1 MKIVFMGTPDFALE
15 ALKALISGGHEIA
28 AVVTGEDKPRGRGYE
43 VNFTPVKRE
52 ALKHQIPVL
61 QPENLKGDEIF
72 NELQALAAEVFV
84 VAAYG
89 KLLPKRILELPPFG
103 CINIHASLL
112 PAYRGA
118 APVQW
123 AIIDGLKKLEYRGYD
138 SAGLAIIKPN
148 KLQIAKA
155 KGRVADLETK
165 VLDKNITGDIGI
177 GHTRWATHGQPSE
190 TNSHPHTNQAKTIAV
205 VHNGIIEN
213 YQELKTQL
221 TKKGVKFRSQ
231 TDTEVV
237 AHLID
242 QYMTGDLLEAVGQ
255 AVRQLQGSFAL
266 GVVSSLA
273 PNCLIGVRKESP
285 LVVGVAGSQAMLASD
300 VAPILSLG
308 KQVYYLE
315 DGDIVKIDDTGV
327 AFFDF
332 DLKTIQRQST
342 TITWDADAVTK
353 GGFKHFTLKEIH
365 EQPEALKKTISP
377 RLDAKGQINLE
388 IFDKIDPKTIQR
400 IEIIGCGTAY
410 HAGLYGKKLLEN
422 LASLPV
428 EPLVASEYRY
438 QKNFTDQHT
447 LVIAVS
453 QSGETADTLGALKKA
468 KQAGAQ
474 TLAITNV
481 VGSSITR
488 LADAVL
494 YTWAGPEVGVCST
507 KAYTTQLAIFGLL
520 ALDLARR
527 RKQISADFYQSAIDN
542 LANIGTKLTKIL
554 KNQAIYQPIA
564 KAIKNQ
570 TSAFYIGRG
579 MDAYLAMEGALK
591 LKEISYI
598 HTEAFPAGELK
609 HGTIALITPK
619 TPVIVVATEPTLFD
633 KIKSNI
639 EELKARGAQ
648 IILISKSA
656 ELAKLADFVID
667 IPAVDLIESALVS
680 ALPMQLLAYYTADAL
695 GQDVDKPRNLAKS
708 VTVE

>member
-1 MKIVFMGTPDFALE
+1 MGETDA
-15 ALKALISGGHEIA
+15 
-28 AVVTGEDKPRGRGYE
+28 PR
-43 VNFTPVKRE
+43 
-52 ALKHQIPVL
+52 I
-61 QPENLKGDEIF
+61 
-72 NELQALAAEVFV
+72 
-84 VAAYG
+84 
-89 KLLPKRILELPPFG
+89 
-103 CINIHASLL
+103 
-112 PAYRGA
+112 
-118 APVQW
+118 
-123 AIIDGLKKLEYRGYD
+123 IIDGLKKLEYRGYD
-138 SAGLAIIKPN
+138 SAGLAVLNNN
-148 KLQIAKA
+148 KLQLAKA
-155 KGRVADLETK
+155 KGRVADLEAK
-165 VLDKNITGDIGI
+165 VLDKQLTGGLGI

-190 TNSHPHTNQAKTIAV
+190 ANSHPHTNQAQTIAV

-213 YQELKTQL
+213 YQELKTKLLKQ
-221 TKKGVKFRSQ
+221 GVKFRSQ

-242 QYMTGDLLEAVGQ
+242 QYMTGDLLEAVAQ

-266 GVVSSLA
+266 GVISSLA

-285 LVVGVAGSQAMLASD
+285 LVVGVTDSQTMLASD

-315 DGDIVKIDDTGV
+315 DGDIVKIDEVGV

-332 DLKTIQRQST
+332 NLKPLKRQLT

-365 EQPEALKKTISP
+365 EQPEAIKKTISP
-377 RLDAKGQINLE
+377 RLDASGQINLE
-388 IFDKIDPKTIQR
+388 IFDKIKPKAIKR

-422 LASLPV
+422 LANIPV
-428 EPLVASEYRY
+428 EAIVASEYRY
-438 QKNFTDQHT
+438 QKNFTDKHT

-488 LADAVL
+488 LADAVI
-494 YTWAGPEVGVCST
+494 YTWAGPEIGVCST
-507 KAYTTQLAIFGLL
+507 KAYTTQLAIFALL
-520 ALDLARR
+520 ALDLAERR
-527 RKQISADFYQSAIDN
+527 QQISADFYQLAIDN
-542 LANIGTKLTKIL
+542 LTNLPAKLTQIL
-554 KNQAIYQPIA
+554 ENQTIYSKIA
-564 KAIKNQ
+564 KAIAHQ

-609 HGTIALITPK
+609 HGTIALIAPK
-619 TPVIVVATEPTLFD
+619 TPVIVVATEPALFD

-656 ELAKLADFVID
+656 ELAKLADFTIVI
-667 IPAVDLIESALVS
+667 PTVDLVESALVA

>member
-1 MKIVFMGTPDFALE
+1 MCGIIGFV
-15 ALKALISGGHEIA
+15 
-28 AVVTGEDKPRGRGYE
+28 GETDAPR
-43 VNFTPVKRE
+43 
-52 ALKHQIPVL
+52 I
-61 QPENLKGDEIF
+61 
-72 NELQALAAEVFV
+72 
-84 VAAYG
+84 
-89 KLLPKRILELPPFG
+89 
-103 CINIHASLL
+103 
-112 PAYRGA
+112 
-118 APVQW
+118 
-123 AIIDGLKKLEYRGYD
+123 IIDGLKKLEYRGYD
-138 SAGLAIIKPN
+138 SAGLAVLN
-148 KLQIAKA
+148 NNQLQLAKA
-155 KGRVADLETK
+155 KGRVADLEAK
-165 VLDKNITGDIGI
+165 VLDKQLTGGLGI

-190 TNSHPHTNQAKTIAV
+190 ANSHPHTNQAQTIAV

-213 YQELKTQL
+213 YQELKTKL
-221 TKKGVKFRSQ
+221 LKKGVKFHSQ
-231 TDTEVV
+231 TDTEVI

-242 QYMTGDLLEAVGQ
+242 QYMTGDLLEAVAQ

-266 GVVSSLA
+266 GVISSLA

-285 LVVGVAGSQAMLASD
+285 LVVGATDSQTMLASD
-300 VAPILSLG
+300 VAPILSLS

-315 DGDIVKIDDTGV
+315 DGDIVKIDEVGV

-332 DLKTIQRQST
+332 NLKPLKRQLT

-365 EQPEALKKTISP
+365 EQPEAIKKTISP
-377 RLDAKGQINLE
+377 RLDASGQINLE
-388 IFDKIDPKTIQR
+388 IFDKIKPKAIKR

-410 HAGLYGKKLLEN
+410 HAGLYGKKLFEN
-422 LASLPV
+422 LANIPV
-428 EPLVASEYRY
+428 EAIVASEYRY
-438 QKNFTDQHT
+438 QKNFTDKHT

-488 LADAVL
+488 LADAVV
-494 YTWAGPEVGVCST
+494 YTWAGPEIGVCST
-507 KAYTTQLAIFGLL
+507 KAYTTQLAIFALL
-520 ALDLARR
+520 ALDLAKRR
-527 RKQISADFYQSAIDN
+527 EQISADFYRLTIDN
-542 LANIGTKLTKIL
+542 LTNLPAKLTQIL
-554 KNQAIYQPIA
+554 ENQTIYSKIA
-564 KAIKNQ
+564 KAIAHQ

-609 HGTIALITPK
+609 HGTIALIAPK
-619 TPVIVVATEPTLFD
+619 TPVIVIATEPTLFD

-656 ELAKLADFVID
+656 ELAKLADFTIE
-667 IPAVDLIESALVS
+667 IPTVDLVESALVA

>member
-1 MKIVFMGTPDFALE
+1 MCGIIGFV
-15 ALKALISGGHEIA
+15 
-28 AVVTGEDKPRGRGYE
+28 GETNAPR
-43 VNFTPVKRE
+43 V
-52 ALKHQIPVL
+52 
-61 QPENLKGDEIF
+61 
-72 NELQALAAEVFV
+72 
-84 VAAYG
+84 
-89 KLLPKRILELPPFG
+89 
-103 CINIHASLL
+103 
-112 PAYRGA
+112 
-118 APVQW
+118 
-123 AIIDGLKKLEYRGYD
+123 IIDGLKKLEYRGYD

-148 KLQIAKA
+148 KLQITKA

-242 QYMTGDLLEAVGQ
+242 QYMTGDLLEAVAQ

-266 GVVSSLA
+266 GVVSSLT
-273 PNCLIGVRKESP
+273 PKCLIGVRKESP

-494 YTWAGPEVGVCST
+494 YTWAGPEIGVCST

-554 KNQAIYQPIA
+554 KNQAIYQSIA

>member
-1 MKIVFMGTPDFALE
+1 MCGIIGFV
-15 ALKALISGGHEIA
+15 
-28 AVVTGEDKPRGRGYE
+28 GETNAPR
-43 VNFTPVKRE
+43 V
-52 ALKHQIPVL
+52 
-61 QPENLKGDEIF
+61 
-72 NELQALAAEVFV
+72 
-84 VAAYG
+84 
-89 KLLPKRILELPPFG
+89 
-103 CINIHASLL
+103 
-112 PAYRGA
+112 
-118 APVQW
+118 
-123 AIIDGLKKLEYRGYD
+123 IIDGLKKLEYRGYD

-148 KLQIAKA
+148 KLQITKA

-242 QYMTGDLLEAVGQ
+242 QYMTGDLLEAVAQ

-388 IFDKIDPKTIQR
+388 IFDKINPKTIQR

-494 YTWAGPEVGVCST
+494 YTWAGPEIGVCST

-542 LANIGTKLTKIL
+542 LAKIGAKLTKIL

-570 TSAFYIGRG
+570 TNAFYIGRG

>member
-1 MKIVFMGTPDFALE
+1 MCGIIGFV
-15 ALKALISGGHEIA
+15 
-28 AVVTGEDKPRGRGYE
+28 GETDAPR
-43 VNFTPVKRE
+43 
-52 ALKHQIPVL
+52 I
-61 QPENLKGDEIF
+61 
-72 NELQALAAEVFV
+72 
-84 VAAYG
+84 
-89 KLLPKRILELPPFG
+89 
-103 CINIHASLL
+103 
-112 PAYRGA
+112 
-118 APVQW
+118 
-123 AIIDGLKKLEYRGYD
+123 IIDGLKKLEYRGYD
-138 SAGLAIIKPN
+138 SAGLAVLNNN
-148 KLQIAKA
+148 KLQLAKA
-155 KGRVADLETK
+155 KGRVADLEAK
-165 VLDKNITGDIGI
+165 VLDKKLTGRLGI

-190 TNSHPHTNQAKTIAV
+190 ANSHPHTNQAQTIAV

-213 YQELKTQL
+213 YQELKTKL
-221 TKKGVKFRSQ
+221 LKKGVKFRSQ

-242 QYMTGDLLEAVGQ
+242 QYMTGDLLEAVAQ

-266 GVVSSLA
+266 GVISSLA

-285 LVVGVAGSQAMLASD
+285 LVVGVTDTQTMLASD

-315 DGDIVKIDDTGV
+315 DGDIVKIDEVGV

-332 DLKTIQRQST
+332 NLKPLKRQLT

-365 EQPEALKKTISP
+365 EQPEAIKKTISP
-377 RLDAKGQINLE
+377 RLDANGQINLE
-388 IFDKIDPKTIQR
+388 IFDKIKPKAIKR

-422 LASLPV
+422 LANIPV
-428 EPLVASEYRY
+428 EAIVASEYRY
-438 QKNFTDQHT
+438 QKNFTDKHT

-453 QSGETADTLGALKKA
+453 QSGETADTLGALKKS

-488 LADAVL
+488 LADAVV
-494 YTWAGPEVGVCST
+494 YTWAGPEIGVCST
-507 KAYTTQLAIFGLL
+507 KAYTTQLAIFALL
-520 ALDLARR
+520 ALDLAKRR
-527 RKQISADFYQSAIDN
+527 EQISADFYQLAIDN
-542 LANIGTKLTKIL
+542 LTNLPAKLTQIL
-554 KNQAIYQPIA
+554 ENQTIYSKIA
-564 KAIKNQ
+564 KAIAHQ

-609 HGTIALITPK
+609 HGTIALIAPK
-619 TPVIVVATEPTLFD
+619 TPVIVIATEPTLFD

-656 ELAKLADFVID
+656 ELAKLADFTIE
-667 IPAVDLIESALVS
+667 IPTVDLVESSLVA

>member
-1 MKIVFMGTPDFALE
+1 MCGIIGFV
-15 ALKALISGGHEIA
+15 
-28 AVVTGEDKPRGRGYE
+28 GETNAPR
-43 VNFTPVKRE
+43 V
-52 ALKHQIPVL
+52 
-61 QPENLKGDEIF
+61 
-72 NELQALAAEVFV
+72 
-84 VAAYG
+84 
-89 KLLPKRILELPPFG
+89 
-103 CINIHASLL
+103 
-112 PAYRGA
+112 
-118 APVQW
+118 
-123 AIIDGLKKLEYRGYD
+123 IIDGLKKLEYRGYD

-148 KLQIAKA
+148 KLQITKA
-155 KGRVADLETK
+155 KGRVADLEAK
-165 VLDKNITGDIGI
+165 VLDKKMTGDIGI

-190 TNSHPHTNQAKTIAV
+190 TNSHPHTNQTKTIAV

-242 QYMTGDLLEAVGQ
+242 QYMTGDLLEAVAQ

-285 LVVGVAGSQAMLASD
+285 LVVGVTGSQAMLASD

-332 DLKTIQRQST
+332 NLKTIQRQST

-388 IFDKIDPKTIQR
+388 IFDKINPKTIQR

-488 LADAVL
+488 LANAVL
-494 YTWAGPEVGVCST
+494 YTWAGPEIGVCST

-542 LANIGTKLTKIL
+542 LANVGTKLTKIL
-554 KNQAIYQPIA
+554 KNQTIYQPIA

>member
-1 MKIVFMGTPDFALE
+1 MCGIIGFV
-15 ALKALISGGHEIA
+15 
-28 AVVTGEDKPRGRGYE
+28 GETNAPR
-43 VNFTPVKRE
+43 V
-52 ALKHQIPVL
+52 
-61 QPENLKGDEIF
+61 
-72 NELQALAAEVFV
+72 
-84 VAAYG
+84 
-89 KLLPKRILELPPFG
+89 
-103 CINIHASLL
+103 
-112 PAYRGA
+112 
-118 APVQW
+118 
-123 AIIDGLKKLEYRGYD
+123 IIDGLKKLEYRGYD

-165 VLDKNITGDIGI
+165 VLDKKMTGDIGI

-190 TNSHPHTNQAKTIAV
+190 TNSHPHTNQVKTIAV

-242 QYMTGDLLEAVGQ
+242 QYMTGDLLEAVAQ

-438 QKNFTDQHT
+438 QKNFTDQRT

-542 LANIGTKLTKIL
+542 LANIGAKLTKIL
-554 KNQAIYQPIA
+554 KNQTIYQPIA

>member
-1 MKIVFMGTPDFALE
+1 MCGIIGFV
-15 ALKALISGGHEIA
+15 
-28 AVVTGEDKPRGRGYE
+28 GETDAPR
-43 VNFTPVKRE
+43 
-52 ALKHQIPVL
+52 I
-61 QPENLKGDEIF
+61 
-72 NELQALAAEVFV
+72 
-84 VAAYG
+84 
-89 KLLPKRILELPPFG
+89 
-103 CINIHASLL
+103 
-112 PAYRGA
+112 
-118 APVQW
+118 
-123 AIIDGLKKLEYRGYD
+123 IIDGLKKLEYRGYD
-138 SAGLAIIKPN
+138 SAGLAVLNNN
-148 KLQIAKA
+148 KLQLAKA
-155 KGRVADLETK
+155 KGRVADLEAK
-165 VLDKNITGDIGI
+165 VLDKKLTGRLGI

-190 TNSHPHTNQAKTIAV
+190 ANSHPHTNQAQTIAV

-213 YQELKTQL
+213 YQELKTKL
-221 TKKGVKFRSQ
+221 LKKGVKFRSQ

-242 QYMTGDLLEAVGQ
+242 QYMTGDLLEAVAQ

-266 GVVSSLA
+266 GVISSLT

-285 LVVGVAGSQAMLASD
+285 LVVGVTDTQTMLASD
-300 VAPILSLG
+300 VAPILSLS

-315 DGDIVKIDDTGV
+315 DGDIVKIDEVGV

-332 DLKTIQRQST
+332 NLKPLKRQLT

-365 EQPEALKKTISP
+365 EQPEAIKKTISP
-377 RLDAKGQINLE
+377 RLDASGQINLE
-388 IFDKIDPKTIQR
+388 IFDKIKPKAIKR

-422 LASLPV
+422 LANIPV
-428 EPLVASEYRY
+428 EAIVASEYRY
-438 QKNFTDQHT
+438 QKNFTDKHT

-488 LADAVL
+488 LADAVI
-494 YTWAGPEVGVCST
+494 YTWAGPEIGVCST
-507 KAYTTQLAIFGLL
+507 KAYTTQLAIFALL
-520 ALDLARR
+520 ALDLAERR
-527 RKQISADFYQSAIDN
+527 QQISADFYQLAIDN
-542 LANIGTKLTKIL
+542 LMNLPAKLTQIL
-554 KNQAIYQPIA
+554 ENQTIYSKIA
-564 KAIKNQ
+564 KAIAHQ

-609 HGTIALITPK
+609 HGTIALIAPK
-619 TPVIVVATEPTLFD
+619 TPVIVVATEPALFD

-656 ELAKLADFVID
+656 ELAKLADFTIVI
-667 IPAVDLIESALVS
+667 PTVDLVESALVA

>member
-1 MKIVFMGTPDFALE
+1 MCGIIGFV
-15 ALKALISGGHEIA
+15 
-28 AVVTGEDKPRGRGYE
+28 GETDAPR
-43 VNFTPVKRE
+43 
-52 ALKHQIPVL
+52 I
-61 QPENLKGDEIF
+61 
-72 NELQALAAEVFV
+72 
-84 VAAYG
+84 
-89 KLLPKRILELPPFG
+89 
-103 CINIHASLL
+103 
-112 PAYRGA
+112 
-118 APVQW
+118 
-123 AIIDGLKKLEYRGYD
+123 IIDGLKKLEYRGYD
-138 SAGLAIIKPN
+138 SAGLAVLNNN
-148 KLQIAKA
+148 KLQLAKA
-155 KGRVADLETK
+155 KGRVADLEAK
-165 VLDKNITGDIGI
+165 VLDKKLTGRLGI

-190 TNSHPHTNQAKTIAV
+190 ANSHPHTNQAQTIAV

-213 YQELKTQL
+213 YQELKTKL
-221 TKKGVKFRSQ
+221 LKKGVKFRSQ

-242 QYMTGDLLEAVGQ
+242 QYMTGDLLEAVAQ

-266 GVVSSLA
+266 GVISSLA

-285 LVVGVAGSQAMLASD
+285 LVVGVTDTQTMLASD
-300 VAPILSLG
+300 VAPILSLS

-315 DGDIVKIDDTGV
+315 DGDIVKIDEVGV

-332 DLKTIQRQST
+332 NLKPLKRQLT
-342 TITWDADAVTK
+342 TVTWDADAVTK

-365 EQPEALKKTISP
+365 EQPEAVKKTISP
-377 RLDAKGQINLE
+377 RLDASGQINLE
-388 IFDKIDPKTIQR
+388 IFDKIKPKAIKH

-422 LASLPV
+422 LANIPV
-428 EPLVASEYRY
+428 EAIVASEYRY
-438 QKNFTDQHT
+438 QKNFTDKHT

-488 LADAVL
+488 LADAVV
-494 YTWAGPEVGVCST
+494 YTWAGPEIGVCST
-507 KAYTTQLAIFGLL
+507 KAYTTQLAIFALL
-520 ALDLARR
+520 ALDLAKRR
-527 RKQISADFYQSAIDN
+527 EQISADFYQLTIDN
-542 LANIGTKLTKIL
+542 LTNLPAKLTQIL
-554 KNQAIYQPIA
+554 ENQTIYSKIA
-564 KAIKNQ
+564 KAIAHQ

-609 HGTIALITPK
+609 HGTIALIAPK
-619 TPVIVVATEPTLFD
+619 TPVIVIATEPTLFD

-656 ELAKLADFVID
+656 ELAKLADFTIEM
-667 IPAVDLIESALVS
+667 PTVDLVESALVA

>member
-1 MKIVFMGTPDFALE
+1 MCGIIGFV
-15 ALKALISGGHEIA
+15 
-28 AVVTGEDKPRGRGYE
+28 GETDAPR
-43 VNFTPVKRE
+43 
-52 ALKHQIPVL
+52 I
-61 QPENLKGDEIF
+61 
-72 NELQALAAEVFV
+72 
-84 VAAYG
+84 
-89 KLLPKRILELPPFG
+89 
-103 CINIHASLL
+103 
-112 PAYRGA
+112 
-118 APVQW
+118 
-123 AIIDGLKKLEYRGYD
+123 IIDGLKKLEYRGYD
-138 SAGLAIIKPN
+138 SAGLAVLN
-148 KLQIAKA
+148 NDKLQLAKA
-155 KGRVADLETK
+155 KGRVADLEAK
-165 VLDKNITGDIGI
+165 VLDKQLTGGLGI

-190 TNSHPHTNQAKTIAV
+190 ANSHPHTNQAQTIAV

-213 YQELKTQL
+213 YQELKTKL
-221 TKKGVKFRSQ
+221 LKKGVKFRSQ

-242 QYMTGDLLEAVGQ
+242 QYMTGDLLEAVAQ

-266 GVVSSLA
+266 GVISSLA

-285 LVVGVAGSQAMLASD
+285 LVVGVTDSQTMLASD
-300 VAPILSLG
+300 VAPILSLS

-315 DGDIVKIDDTGV
+315 DGDIVKIDEVGV

-332 DLKTIQRQST
+332 NLKPLKRQLT

-365 EQPEALKKTISP
+365 EQPEAIKKTISP
-377 RLDAKGQINLE
+377 RLDANGQINLE
-388 IFDKIDPKTIQR
+388 IFDKIKPKAIKR

-422 LASLPV
+422 LANIPV
-428 EPLVASEYRY
+428 EAIVASEYRY
-438 QKNFTDQHT
+438 QKNFTDKHT

-453 QSGETADTLGALKKA
+453 QSGETADTLGALKKS

-488 LADAVL
+488 LADAVV
-494 YTWAGPEVGVCST
+494 YTWAGPEIGVCST
-507 KAYTTQLAIFGLL
+507 KAYTTQLAIFALL
-520 ALDLARR
+520 ALDLAKRR
-527 RKQISADFYQSAIDN
+527 EQISADFYQLTIDN
-542 LANIGTKLTKIL
+542 LTNLPAKLTQIL
-554 KNQAIYQPIA
+554 ENQTIYSKIA
-564 KAIKNQ
+564 KAIAHQ

-609 HGTIALITPK
+609 HGTIALIAPK
-619 TPVIVVATEPTLFD
+619 TPVIVIATEPTLFD

-656 ELAKLADFVID
+656 ELAKLADFTIE
-667 IPAVDLIESALVS
+667 IPTVDLVESALVA

>member
-1 MKIVFMGTPDFALE
+1 MCGIIGFVGETDAP
-15 ALKALISGGHEIA
+15 LI
-28 AVVTGEDKPRGRGYE
+28 
-43 VNFTPVKRE
+43 
-52 ALKHQIPVL
+52 
-61 QPENLKGDEIF
+61 
-72 NELQALAAEVFV
+72 
-84 VAAYG
+84 
-89 KLLPKRILELPPFG
+89 
-103 CINIHASLL
+103 
-112 PAYRGA
+112 
-118 APVQW
+118 
-123 AIIDGLKKLEYRGYD
+123 IIDGLKKLEYRGYD
-138 SAGLAIIKPN
+138 SAGLAVLNNN
-148 KLQIAKA
+148 KLQLAKA
-155 KGRVADLETK
+155 KGRVADLEAK
-165 VLDKNITGDIGI
+165 VLDKQLTGGLGI

-190 TNSHPHTNQAKTIAV
+190 ANSHPHTNQAQTIAV

-213 YQELKTQL
+213 YQELKTEL
-221 TKKGVKFRSQ
+221 LKKGVKFRSQ
-231 TDTEVV
+231 TDTEVI

-242 QYMTGDLLEAVGQ
+242 QYMTGDLLEAIAQ

-266 GVVSSLA
+266 GVISSLA

-285 LVVGVAGSQAMLASD
+285 LVVGVTDSQTMLASD

-315 DGDIVKIDDTGV
+315 DGDIVKIDEVGV

-332 DLKTIQRQST
+332 NLKPLKRQLT

-365 EQPEALKKTISP
+365 EQPEAIKKTINP
-377 RLDAKGQINLE
+377 RLDTSGQINSE
-388 IFDKIDPKTIQR
+388 IFDKIKPKAIKR

-422 LASLPV
+422 LANIPV
-428 EPLVASEYRY
+428 EAIVASEYRY
-438 QKNFTDQHT
+438 QKNFTDKHT
-447 LVIAVS
+447 LVIAIS

-488 LADAVL
+488 LADAVI
-494 YTWAGPEVGVCST
+494 YTWAGPEIGVCST
-507 KAYTTQLAIFGLL
+507 KAYTTQLAIFALL
-520 ALDLARR
+520 ALDLAKRR
-527 RKQISADFYQSAIDN
+527 EQISADFYQLTINN
-542 LANIGTKLTKIL
+542 LTNLPAKLTQIL
-554 KNQAIYQPIA
+554 ENQTIYSKIA
-564 KAIKNQ
+564 KAIAHQ

-609 HGTIALITPK
+609 HGTIALIAPK
-619 TPVIVVATEPTLFD
+619 TPVIVIATEPTLFD

-639 EELKARGAQ
+639 EELKARGSQ

-656 ELAKLADFVID
+656 ELAKLADFTIE
-667 IPAVDLIESALVS
+667 IPTVDLVESALVV

>member
-1 MKIVFMGTPDFALE
+1 MCGIIGFV
-15 ALKALISGGHEIA
+15 
-28 AVVTGEDKPRGRGYE
+28 GETDAPR
-43 VNFTPVKRE
+43 
-52 ALKHQIPVL
+52 I
-61 QPENLKGDEIF
+61 
-72 NELQALAAEVFV
+72 
-84 VAAYG
+84 
-89 KLLPKRILELPPFG
+89 
-103 CINIHASLL
+103 
-112 PAYRGA
+112 
-118 APVQW
+118 
-123 AIIDGLKKLEYRGYD
+123 IIDGLKKLEYRGYD
-138 SAGLAIIKPN
+138 SAGLAVLNNN
-148 KLQIAKA
+148 KLQLAKA
-155 KGRVADLETK
+155 KGRVADLEAK
-165 VLDKNITGDIGI
+165 VLDKQLTGGLGI

-190 TNSHPHTNQAKTIAV
+190 ANSHPHTNQAQTIAV

-213 YQELKTQL
+213 YQELKTKL
-221 TKKGVKFRSQ
+221 LKKGVKFRSQ

-237 AHLID
+237 VHLID
-242 QYMTGDLLEAVGQ
+242 QYMTGDLLEAVAQ

-266 GVVSSLA
+266 GVISSLA

-285 LVVGVAGSQAMLASD
+285 LVVGVTDSQTMLASD
-300 VAPILSLG
+300 VAPILSLV

-315 DGDIVKIDDTGV
+315 DGDIVKIDEVGV

-332 DLKTIQRQST
+332 NLKPLKRQLT

-365 EQPEALKKTISP
+365 EQPEAIKKTISP
-377 RLDAKGQINLE
+377 RLDASGQINLE
-388 IFDKIDPKTIQR
+388 IFDKIKPKAIKR

-422 LASLPV
+422 LANIPV
-428 EPLVASEYRY
+428 EAIVASEYRY
-438 QKNFTDQHT
+438 QKNFTDKHT

-488 LADAVL
+488 LADAVV
-494 YTWAGPEVGVCST
+494 YTWAGPEIGVCST
-507 KAYTTQLAIFGLL
+507 KAYTTQLAIFALL
-520 ALDLARR
+520 ALDLAKRR
-527 RKQISADFYQSAIDN
+527 EQISADFYQLAIDN
-542 LANIGTKLTKIL
+542 LTNLPAKLTQIL
-554 KNQAIYQPIA
+554 ENQTIYSKIA
-564 KAIKNQ
+564 KAIAHQ

-609 HGTIALITPK
+609 HGTIALIAPK
-619 TPVIVVATEPTLFD
+619 TPVVVVATEPALFD

-656 ELAKLADFVID
+656 ELAKLADFTIK
-667 IPAVDLIESALVS
+667 IPTVDLVESALVA

-695 GQDVDKPRNLAKS
+695 CQDVDKPRNLAKS

>member
-1 MKIVFMGTPDFALE
+1 MCGIIGFV
-15 ALKALISGGHEIA
+15 
-28 AVVTGEDKPRGRGYE
+28 GETDAPR
-43 VNFTPVKRE
+43 
-52 ALKHQIPVL
+52 I
-61 QPENLKGDEIF
+61 
-72 NELQALAAEVFV
+72 
-84 VAAYG
+84 
-89 KLLPKRILELPPFG
+89 
-103 CINIHASLL
+103 
-112 PAYRGA
+112 
-118 APVQW
+118 
-123 AIIDGLKKLEYRGYD
+123 IIDGLKKLEYRGYD
-138 SAGLAIIKPN
+138 SAGLAVLNNN
-148 KLQIAKA
+148 KLQLAKA
-155 KGRVADLETK
+155 KGRIADLEAK
-165 VLDKNITGDIGI
+165 VLDKQLTGYLGI

-190 TNSHPHTNQAKTIAV
+190 ANSHPHTNQAQTIAV

-213 YQELKTQL
+213 YQELKTKL
-221 TKKGVKFRSQ
+221 LKKGVKFRSQ

-242 QYMTGDLLEAVGQ
+242 QYMTGDLLEAVAQ

-266 GVVSSLA
+266 GVISSLA

-285 LVVGVAGSQAMLASD
+285 LVVGVTDTQTMLASD
-300 VAPILSLG
+300 VAPILSLS

-315 DGDIVKIDDTGV
+315 DGDIVKIDEVGV

-332 DLKTIQRQST
+332 NLKPLKRQLT

-365 EQPEALKKTISP
+365 EQPEAIKKTISP
-377 RLDAKGQINLE
+377 RLDANGHINLE
-388 IFDKIDPKTIQR
+388 IFDKIKPKAIKR

-422 LASLPV
+422 LANIPV
-428 EPLVASEYRY
+428 EAIVASEYRY
-438 QKNFTDQHT
+438 QKNFTDKHT

-488 LADAVL
+488 LADAVV
-494 YTWAGPEVGVCST
+494 YTWAGPEIGVCST
-507 KAYTTQLAIFGLL
+507 KAYTTQLAIFALL
-520 ALDLARR
+520 ALDLAKRR
-527 RKQISADFYQSAIDN
+527 EQISADFYQLTIDN
-542 LANIGTKLTKIL
+542 LTNLPAKLTQIL
-554 KNQAIYQPIA
+554 ENQTIYSKIA
-564 KAIKNQ
+564 KAIAHQ

-609 HGTIALITPK
+609 HGTIALIAPK
-619 TPVIVVATEPTLFD
+619 TPVIVIATEPTLFD

-656 ELAKLADFVID
+656 ELAKLADFTIE
-667 IPAVDLIESALVS
+667 IPTVDLVESALVV

>member
-1 MKIVFMGTPDFALE
+1 MCGIIGFV
-15 ALKALISGGHEIA
+15 
-28 AVVTGEDKPRGRGYE
+28 GETDAPR
-43 VNFTPVKRE
+43 
-52 ALKHQIPVL
+52 I
-61 QPENLKGDEIF
+61 
-72 NELQALAAEVFV
+72 
-84 VAAYG
+84 
-89 KLLPKRILELPPFG
+89 
-103 CINIHASLL
+103 
-112 PAYRGA
+112 
-118 APVQW
+118 
-123 AIIDGLKKLEYRGYD
+123 IIDGLKKLEYRGYD
-138 SAGLAIIKPN
+138 SAGLAVLN
-148 KLQIAKA
+148 NNQLQLAKA
-155 KGRVADLETK
+155 KGRVADLEAK
-165 VLDKNITGDIGI
+165 VLDKQLTGGLGI

-190 TNSHPHTNQAKTIAV
+190 ANSHPHTNQAQTIAV

-213 YQELKTQL
+213 YQELKTKL
-221 TKKGVKFRSQ
+221 LKKGVKFRSQ

-242 QYMTGDLLEAVGQ
+242 QYMTGDLLEAVAQ

-266 GVVSSLA
+266 GVISSLA

-285 LVVGVAGSQAMLASD
+285 LVVGVTDSQTMLASD
-300 VAPILSLG
+300 VAPILSLS

-315 DGDIVKIDDTGV
+315 DGDIVKIDEVGV

-332 DLKTIQRQST
+332 NLKPLKRQLT

-365 EQPEALKKTISP
+365 EQPEAIKKTISP
-377 RLDAKGQINLE
+377 RLDANGQINLE
-388 IFDKIDPKTIQR
+388 IFDKIKPKAIKR

-422 LASLPV
+422 LANIPV
-428 EPLVASEYRY
+428 EAIVASEYRY
-438 QKNFTDQHT
+438 QKNFTDKHT

-453 QSGETADTLGALKKA
+453 QSGETADTLGALKKS

-488 LADAVL
+488 LADAVV
-494 YTWAGPEVGVCST
+494 YTWAGPEIGVCST
-507 KAYTTQLAIFGLL
+507 KAYTTQLAIFALL
-520 ALDLARR
+520 ALDLAKRR
-527 RKQISADFYQSAIDN
+527 EQISADFYRLAIDN
-542 LANIGTKLTKIL
+542 LTNLPAKLTQIIE
-554 KNQAIYQPIA
+554 NQTIYSKIA
-564 KAIKNQ
+564 KAIAHQ

-619 TPVIVVATEPTLFD
+619 TPVVVIATEPALFD

-656 ELAKLADFVID
+656 ELAKLADFTIE
-667 IPAVDLIESALVS
+667 IPTVDLVESALVA

>member
-1 MKIVFMGTPDFALE
+1 MCGIIGFV
-15 ALKALISGGHEIA
+15 
-28 AVVTGEDKPRGRGYE
+28 GETNAPR
-43 VNFTPVKRE
+43 V
-52 ALKHQIPVL
+52 
-61 QPENLKGDEIF
+61 
-72 NELQALAAEVFV
+72 
-84 VAAYG
+84 
-89 KLLPKRILELPPFG
+89 
-103 CINIHASLL
+103 
-112 PAYRGA
+112 
-118 APVQW
+118 
-123 AIIDGLKKLEYRGYD
+123 IIDGLKKLEYRGYD

-148 KLQIAKA
+148 KLQIIKA
-155 KGRVADLETK
+155 KGRVADLEAK
-165 VLDKNITGDIGI
+165 VLDKNMTGDIGI

-190 TNSHPHTNQAKTIAV
+190 TNSHPHTNQTKTIAV

-242 QYMTGDLLEAVGQ
+242 QYMTGDLLEAVAQ
-255 AVRQLQGSFAL
+255 AVHQLQGSFAL

-300 VAPILSLG
+300 VAPILSLS

-332 DLKTIQRQST
+332 NLKTIQRQST

-388 IFDKIDPKTIQR
+388 IFDKINPKTIQR

-438 QKNFTDQHT
+438 QKNFTDQRT

-494 YTWAGPEVGVCST
+494 YTWAGPEIGVCST

-542 LANIGTKLTKIL
+542 LAKIGAKLTKIL
-554 KNQAIYQPIA
+554 KNQAIYQQIA

-609 HGTIALITPK
+609 HGTIALVTPK

>member
-1 MKIVFMGTPDFALE
+1 MCGIIGFV
-15 ALKALISGGHEIA
+15 
-28 AVVTGEDKPRGRGYE
+28 GETNAPR
-43 VNFTPVKRE
+43 
-52 ALKHQIPVL
+52 I
-61 QPENLKGDEIF
+61 
-72 NELQALAAEVFV
+72 
-84 VAAYG
+84 
-89 KLLPKRILELPPFG
+89 
-103 CINIHASLL
+103 
-112 PAYRGA
+112 
-118 APVQW
+118 
-123 AIIDGLKKLEYRGYD
+123 IIDGLKKLEYRGYD
-138 SAGLAIIKPN
+138 SAGLAVLNNN
-148 KLQIAKA
+148 KLQLAKA
-155 KGRVADLETK
+155 KGRVADLEAK
-165 VLDKNITGDIGI
+165 VLDKKLTGRLGI

-190 TNSHPHTNQAKTIAV
+190 ANSHPHTNQAQTIAV

-213 YQELKTQL
+213 YQELKTKLLKQ
-221 TKKGVKFRSQ
+221 GVKFRSQ

-242 QYMTGDLLEAVGQ
+242 QYMTGDLLEAVAQ
-255 AVRQLQGSFAL
+255 AVRQLQGSFAM
-266 GVVSSLA
+266 GVISSLA

-285 LVVGVAGSQAMLASD
+285 LVVGVTDSQTMLASD
-300 VAPILSLG
+300 VAPILSLS

-315 DGDIVKIDDTGV
+315 DGDIVKIDEVGV

-332 DLKTIQRQST
+332 NLKPLKRQLT

-365 EQPEALKKTISP
+365 EQPEAIKKTISP
-377 RLDAKGQINLE
+377 RLDASGQINLE
-388 IFDKIDPKTIQR
+388 IFDKIKPKAIKR

-422 LASLPV
+422 LAKIPV
-428 EPLVASEYRY
+428 EAIVASEYRY
-438 QKNFTDQHT
+438 QKNFTDKHT

-488 LADAVL
+488 LADAVI
-494 YTWAGPEVGVCST
+494 YTWAGPEIGVCST
-507 KAYTTQLAIFGLL
+507 KAYTTQLAIFALL
-520 ALDLARR
+520 ALDLAKRR
-527 RKQISADFYQSAIDN
+527 EQISADFYHSAIDN
-542 LANIGTKLTKIL
+542 LTNLPVKLAQIL
-554 KNQAIYQPIA
+554 ENQTIYSKIA
-564 KAIKNQ
+564 KAIARQ

-609 HGTIALITPK
+609 HGTIALIAPK
-619 TPVIVVATEPTLFD
+619 TPVIVIATEPALFD

-656 ELAKLADFVID
+656 ELAKLADFTIE
-667 IPAVDLIESALVS
+667 IPTVDLVESALVA

>member
-1 MKIVFMGTPDFALE
+1 MCGIIGFV
-15 ALKALISGGHEIA
+15 
-28 AVVTGEDKPRGRGYE
+28 GETNAPR
-43 VNFTPVKRE
+43 
-52 ALKHQIPVL
+52 I
-61 QPENLKGDEIF
+61 
-72 NELQALAAEVFV
+72 
-84 VAAYG
+84 
-89 KLLPKRILELPPFG
+89 
-103 CINIHASLL
+103 
-112 PAYRGA
+112 
-118 APVQW
+118 
-123 AIIDGLKKLEYRGYD
+123 IIDGLKKLEYRGYD
-138 SAGLAIIKPN
+138 SAGLAVLNNN
-148 KLQIAKA
+148 KLQLAKA
-155 KGRVADLETK
+155 KGRVADLEAK
-165 VLDKNITGDIGI
+165 VLDKKLTGRLGI

-190 TNSHPHTNQAKTIAV
+190 ANSHPHTNQAQTIAV

-213 YQELKTQL
+213 YQELKTKL
-221 TKKGVKFRSQ
+221 LKKGVKFRSQ

-242 QYMTGDLLEAVGQ
+242 QYMTGDLLEAVAQ

-266 GVVSSLA
+266 GVISNLA

-285 LVVGVAGSQAMLASD
+285 LVVGVTDSQTMLASD
-300 VAPILSLG
+300 VAPILSLS

-315 DGDIVKIDDTGV
+315 DGDIVKIDEVGV

-332 DLKTIQRQST
+332 NLKPLKRQLT

-365 EQPEALKKTISP
+365 EQPEAIKKTISP
-377 RLDAKGQINLE
+377 RLDASGQINLE
-388 IFDKIDPKTIQR
+388 IFDKIKPKAIKR

-422 LASLPV
+422 LANIPV
-428 EPLVASEYRY
+428 EAIVASEYRY
-438 QKNFTDQHT
+438 QKNFTDKHT

-453 QSGETADTLGALKKA
+453 QSGETADTLGALKKS

-488 LADAVL
+488 LADAVV
-494 YTWAGPEVGVCST
+494 YTWAGPEIGVCST
-507 KAYTTQLAIFGLL
+507 KAYTTQLAIFALL
-520 ALDLARR
+520 ALDLAKRR
-527 RKQISADFYQSAIDN
+527 EQISADFYQLAIDN
-542 LANIGTKLTKIL
+542 LTNLPAKLTQIL
-554 KNQAIYQPIA
+554 ENQTIYSKIA
-564 KAIKNQ
+564 KAIAHQ

-609 HGTIALITPK
+609 HGTIALIAPK
-619 TPVIVVATEPTLFD
+619 TPVIVIATEPTLFD

-656 ELAKLADFVID
+656 ELAKLADFTIE
-667 IPAVDLIESALVS
+667 IPTVDLVESALVV

>member
-1 MKIVFMGTPDFALE
+1 MCGIIGFV
-15 ALKALISGGHEIA
+15 
-28 AVVTGEDKPRGRGYE
+28 GETDAPR
-43 VNFTPVKRE
+43 
-52 ALKHQIPVL
+52 I
-61 QPENLKGDEIF
+61 
-72 NELQALAAEVFV
+72 
-84 VAAYG
+84 
-89 KLLPKRILELPPFG
+89 
-103 CINIHASLL
+103 
-112 PAYRGA
+112 
-118 APVQW
+118 
-123 AIIDGLKKLEYRGYD
+123 IIDGLKKLEYRGYD
-138 SAGLAIIKPN
+138 SAGLAVLN
-148 KLQIAKA
+148 NNQLQLAKA
-155 KGRVADLETK
+155 KGRVADLEAK
-165 VLDKNITGDIGI
+165 VLDKQLTGGLGI

-190 TNSHPHTNQAKTIAV
+190 ANSHPHTNQAQTIAV

-213 YQELKTQL
+213 YQELKTKL
-221 TKKGVKFRSQ
+221 LKKGVKFRSQ

-242 QYMTGDLLEAVGQ
+242 QYMTGDLLEAVAQ

-266 GVVSSLA
+266 GVISSLA

-285 LVVGVAGSQAMLASD
+285 LVVGVTDSQTMLASD
-300 VAPILSLG
+300 VAPILSLS

-315 DGDIVKIDDTGV
+315 DGDIVKIDEVGV

-332 DLKTIQRQST
+332 NLKPLKRQLT

-365 EQPEALKKTISP
+365 EQPEAIKKTISP
-377 RLDAKGQINLE
+377 RLDANGQINLE
-388 IFDKIDPKTIQR
+388 IFDKIKPKAIKR

-422 LASLPV
+422 LANIPV
-428 EPLVASEYRY
+428 EAIVASEYRY
-438 QKNFTDQHT
+438 QKNFTDKHT

-488 LADAVL
+488 LADAVV
-494 YTWAGPEVGVCST
+494 YTWAGPEIGVCST
-507 KAYTTQLAIFGLL
+507 KAYTTQLAIFALL
-520 ALDLARR
+520 ALDLAKRR
-527 RKQISADFYQSAIDN
+527 EQISADFYQLTIDN
-542 LANIGTKLTKIL
+542 LTNLPAKLTQIL
-554 KNQAIYQPIA
+554 ENQTIYSKIA
-564 KAIKNQ
+564 KAIAHQ

-609 HGTIALITPK
+609 HGTIALIAPK
-619 TPVIVVATEPTLFD
+619 TPVIVVATEPALFD

-656 ELAKLADFVID
+656 ELAKLADFTIE
-667 IPAVDLIESALVS
+667 IPTVDLVESALVA

>member
-1 MKIVFMGTPDFALE
+1 MCGIIGFV
-15 ALKALISGGHEIA
+15 
-28 AVVTGEDKPRGRGYE
+28 GETNAPR
-43 VNFTPVKRE
+43 V
-52 ALKHQIPVL
+52 
-61 QPENLKGDEIF
+61 
-72 NELQALAAEVFV
+72 
-84 VAAYG
+84 
-89 KLLPKRILELPPFG
+89 
-103 CINIHASLL
+103 
-112 PAYRGA
+112 
-118 APVQW
+118 
-123 AIIDGLKKLEYRGYD
+123 IIDGLKKLEYRGYD

-165 VLDKNITGDIGI
+165 VLDKKMTGDIGI

-242 QYMTGDLLEAVGQ
+242 QYMTGDLLEAVAQ

-542 LANIGTKLTKIL
+542 LANIGAKLTKIL
-554 KNQAIYQPIA
+554 KNQTIYQPIA

>member
-1 MKIVFMGTPDFALE
+1 MCGIIGFV
-15 ALKALISGGHEIA
+15 
-28 AVVTGEDKPRGRGYE
+28 GETNAPR
-43 VNFTPVKRE
+43 V
-52 ALKHQIPVL
+52 
-61 QPENLKGDEIF
+61 
-72 NELQALAAEVFV
+72 
-84 VAAYG
+84 
-89 KLLPKRILELPPFG
+89 
-103 CINIHASLL
+103 
-112 PAYRGA
+112 
-118 APVQW
+118 
-123 AIIDGLKKLEYRGYD
+123 IIDGLKKLEYRGYD

-148 KLQIAKA
+148 KLQITKA

-242 QYMTGDLLEAVGQ
+242 QYMTGDLLEAVAQ

-266 GVVSSLA
+266 GVVSSLT
-273 PNCLIGVRKESP
+273 PKCLIGVRKESP

-542 LANIGTKLTKIL
+542 LANIGAKLTKIL
-554 KNQAIYQPIA
+554 KNQTIYQPIA

>member
-1 MKIVFMGTPDFALE
+1 MCGIIGFV
-15 ALKALISGGHEIA
+15 
-28 AVVTGEDKPRGRGYE
+28 GETDAPR
-43 VNFTPVKRE
+43 
-52 ALKHQIPVL
+52 I
-61 QPENLKGDEIF
+61 
-72 NELQALAAEVFV
+72 
-84 VAAYG
+84 
-89 KLLPKRILELPPFG
+89 
-103 CINIHASLL
+103 
-112 PAYRGA
+112 
-118 APVQW
+118 
-123 AIIDGLKKLEYRGYD
+123 IIDGLKKLEYRGYD
-138 SAGLAIIKPN
+138 SAGLAVLN
-148 KLQIAKA
+148 NDKLQLAKA
-155 KGRVADLETK
+155 KGRVADLEAK
-165 VLDKNITGDIGI
+165 VLDKQLTGGLGI

-190 TNSHPHTNQAKTIAV
+190 ANSHPHTNQAQTIAV

-213 YQELKTQL
+213 YQELKTKLLKQ
-221 TKKGVKFRSQ
+221 GVKFRSQ

-242 QYMTGDLLEAVGQ
+242 QYMTGDLLEAVAQ

-266 GVVSSLA
+266 GVISSLA

-285 LVVGVAGSQAMLASD
+285 LVVGVTDSQTMLASD

-315 DGDIVKIDDTGV
+315 DGDIVKIDEVGV

-332 DLKTIQRQST
+332 NLKPLKRQLT

-365 EQPEALKKTISP
+365 EQPEAIKKTISP
-377 RLDAKGQINLE
+377 RLDANGQINLE
-388 IFDKIDPKTIQR
+388 IFDKIKPKAIKR

-422 LASLPV
+422 LANIPV
-428 EPLVASEYRY
+428 EAIVASEYRY
-438 QKNFTDQHT
+438 QKNFTDKHT

-488 LADAVL
+488 LADAVV
-494 YTWAGPEVGVCST
+494 YTWAGPEIGVCST
-507 KAYTTQLAIFGLL
+507 KAYTTQLAIFALL
-520 ALDLARR
+520 ALDLAERR
-527 RKQISADFYQSAIDN
+527 QQISADFYQLAIDN
-542 LANIGTKLTKIL
+542 LMNLPAKLTQIL
-554 KNQAIYQPIA
+554 ENQTIYSKIA
-564 KAIKNQ
+564 KAIAHQ

-609 HGTIALITPK
+609 HGTIALIAPK
-619 TPVIVVATEPTLFD
+619 TPVIVVATEPALFD

-656 ELAKLADFVID
+656 ELAKLADFTIVI
-667 IPAVDLIESALVS
+667 PTVDLVESALVT

>member
-1 MKIVFMGTPDFALE
+1 MCGIIGFV
-15 ALKALISGGHEIA
+15 
-28 AVVTGEDKPRGRGYE
+28 GETNAPR
-43 VNFTPVKRE
+43 V
-52 ALKHQIPVL
+52 
-61 QPENLKGDEIF
+61 
-72 NELQALAAEVFV
+72 
-84 VAAYG
+84 
-89 KLLPKRILELPPFG
+89 
-103 CINIHASLL
+103 
-112 PAYRGA
+112 
-118 APVQW
+118 
-123 AIIDGLKKLEYRGYD
+123 IIDGLKKLEYRGYD

-148 KLQIAKA
+148 KLQITKA
-155 KGRVADLETK
+155 KGRVADLEAK

-242 QYMTGDLLEAVGQ
+242 QYMTGDLLEAVAQ

-332 DLKTIQRQST
+332 NLKTIQRQST

-353 GGFKHFTLKEIH
+353 GGSKHFTLKEIH
-365 EQPEALKKTISP
+365 EQPEALKKTINP

-388 IFDKIDPKTIQR
+388 IFDKIDPKTVQR

-554 KNQAIYQPIA
+554 KNQAIYQQIA

>member
-1 MKIVFMGTPDFALE
+1 MCGIIGFV
-15 ALKALISGGHEIA
+15 
-28 AVVTGEDKPRGRGYE
+28 GETDAPR
-43 VNFTPVKRE
+43 
-52 ALKHQIPVL
+52 I
-61 QPENLKGDEIF
+61 
-72 NELQALAAEVFV
+72 
-84 VAAYG
+84 
-89 KLLPKRILELPPFG
+89 
-103 CINIHASLL
+103 
-112 PAYRGA
+112 
-118 APVQW
+118 
-123 AIIDGLKKLEYRGYD
+123 IIDGLKKLEYRGYD
-138 SAGLAIIKPN
+138 SAGLAVLNNN
-148 KLQIAKA
+148 KLQLAKA
-155 KGRVADLETK
+155 KGRVADLEAK
-165 VLDKNITGDIGI
+165 VLDKQLTGGLGI

-190 TNSHPHTNQAKTIAV
+190 ANSHPHTNQAQTIAV

-213 YQELKTQL
+213 YQELKTKL
-221 TKKGVKFRSQ
+221 LKKGVKFRSQ

-242 QYMTGDLLEAVGQ
+242 QYMTGDLLEAVAQ

-266 GVVSSLA
+266 GVISSLA

-285 LVVGVAGSQAMLASD
+285 LVVGVTDSQTMLASD

-315 DGDIVKIDDTGV
+315 DGDIVKIDEVGV

-332 DLKTIQRQST
+332 NLKPLKRQLT

-365 EQPEALKKTISP
+365 EQPEAIKKTISP
-377 RLDAKGQINLE
+377 RLDASGQINLE
-388 IFDKIDPKTIQR
+388 IFDKIKPKAIKR

-422 LASLPV
+422 LANIPV
-428 EPLVASEYRY
+428 EAIVASEYRY
-438 QKNFTDQHT
+438 QKNFTDKHT

-488 LADAVL
+488 LADAVV
-494 YTWAGPEVGVCST
+494 YTWAGPEIGVCST
-507 KAYTTQLAIFGLL
+507 KAYTTQLAIFALL
-520 ALDLARR
+520 ALDLAKRR
-527 RKQISADFYQSAIDN
+527 EQISADFYQLAIDN
-542 LANIGTKLTKIL
+542 LTNLPAKLTQIL
-554 KNQAIYQPIA
+554 ENQTIYSKIA
-564 KAIKNQ
+564 KAIAHQ

-609 HGTIALITPK
+609 HGTIALIAPK
-619 TPVIVVATEPTLFD
+619 TPVIVIATEPALFD

-656 ELAKLADFVID
+656 ELAKLADFTIVI
-667 IPAVDLIESALVS
+667 PTVDLVESALVT

>member
-1 MKIVFMGTPDFALE
+1 MCGIIGFV
-15 ALKALISGGHEIA
+15 
-28 AVVTGEDKPRGRGYE
+28 GETNAPR
-43 VNFTPVKRE
+43 V
-52 ALKHQIPVL
+52 
-61 QPENLKGDEIF
+61 
-72 NELQALAAEVFV
+72 
-84 VAAYG
+84 
-89 KLLPKRILELPPFG
+89 
-103 CINIHASLL
+103 
-112 PAYRGA
+112 
-118 APVQW
+118 
-123 AIIDGLKKLEYRGYD
+123 IIDGLKKLEYRGYD

-148 KLQIAKA
+148 KLQITKA

-221 TKKGVKFRSQ
+221 TKKGVKFHSQ

-242 QYMTGDLLEAVGQ
+242 QYMTGDLLEAVAQ

-315 DGDIVKIDDTGV
+315 DGDIVKIDDAGV

-332 DLKTIQRQST
+332 NLKTIQRQST

-388 IFDKIDPKTIQR
+388 IFDKINPKTIQR

-494 YTWAGPEVGVCST
+494 YTWAGPEIGVCST

-542 LANIGTKLTKIL
+542 LANVGAKLTKIL
-554 KNQAIYQPIA
+554 KNQAIYQQIA

>member
-1 MKIVFMGTPDFALE
+1 M
-15 ALKALISGGHEIA
+15 
-28 AVVTGEDKPRGRGYE
+28 
-43 VNFTPVKRE
+43 
-52 ALKHQIPVL
+52 
-61 QPENLKGDEIF
+61 
-72 NELQALAAEVFV
+72 
-84 VAAYG
+84 
-89 KLLPKRILELPPFG
+89 
-103 CINIHASLL
+103 
-112 PAYRGA
+112 
-118 APVQW
+118 
-123 AIIDGLKKLEYRGYD
+123 
-138 SAGLAIIKPN
+138 
-148 KLQIAKA
+148 
-155 KGRVADLETK
+155 
-165 VLDKNITGDIGI
+165 
-177 GHTRWATHGQPSE
+177 
-190 TNSHPHTNQAKTIAV
+190 
-205 VHNGIIEN
+205 
-213 YQELKTQL
+213 
-221 TKKGVKFRSQ
+221 
-231 TDTEVV
+231 
-237 AHLID
+237 
-242 QYMTGDLLEAVGQ
+242 
-255 AVRQLQGSFAL
+255 
-266 GVVSSLA
+266 
-273 PNCLIGVRKESP
+273 
-285 LVVGVAGSQAMLASD
+285 
-300 VAPILSLG
+300 
-308 KQVYYLE
+308 
-315 DGDIVKIDDTGV
+315 
-327 AFFDF
+327 
-332 DLKTIQRQST
+332 
-342 TITWDADAVTK
+342 
-353 GGFKHFTLKEIH
+353 
-365 EQPEALKKTISP
+365 
-377 RLDAKGQINLE
+377 
-388 IFDKIDPKTIQR
+388 
-400 IEIIGCGTAY
+400 
-410 HAGLYGKKLLEN
+410 
-422 LASLPV
+422 

-438 QKNFTDQHT
+438 QKNFTDQRT

>member
-1 MKIVFMGTPDFALE
+1 MCGIIGFV
-15 ALKALISGGHEIA
+15 
-28 AVVTGEDKPRGRGYE
+28 GETDAPR
-43 VNFTPVKRE
+43 
-52 ALKHQIPVL
+52 I
-61 QPENLKGDEIF
+61 
-72 NELQALAAEVFV
+72 
-84 VAAYG
+84 
-89 KLLPKRILELPPFG
+89 
-103 CINIHASLL
+103 
-112 PAYRGA
+112 
-118 APVQW
+118 
-123 AIIDGLKKLEYRGYD
+123 IIDGLKKLEYRGYD
-138 SAGLAIIKPN
+138 SAGLAVLNNN
-148 KLQIAKA
+148 KLQLAKA
-155 KGRVADLETK
+155 KGRVADLEAK
-165 VLDKNITGDIGI
+165 VLDKQLTGGLGI

-190 TNSHPHTNQAKTIAV
+190 ANSHPHTNQAQTIAV

-213 YQELKTQL
+213 YQELKTKLLKQ
-221 TKKGVKFRSQ
+221 GVKFRSQ

-242 QYMTGDLLEAVGQ
+242 QYMTGDLLEAVAQ

-266 GVVSSLA
+266 GVISSLA

-285 LVVGVAGSQAMLASD
+285 LVVGVTDSQTMIASD

-315 DGDIVKIDDTGV
+315 DGDIVKIDEVGV

-332 DLKTIQRQST
+332 NLKPLKRQLT

-365 EQPEALKKTISP
+365 EQPEAIKKTISP
-377 RLDAKGQINLE
+377 RLDANGQINLE
-388 IFDKIDPKTIQR
+388 IFDKIKLKAIKR

-422 LASLPV
+422 LANIPV
-428 EPLVASEYRY
+428 EAIVASEYRY
-438 QKNFTDQHT
+438 QKNFTDKHT

-488 LADAVL
+488 LADAVV
-494 YTWAGPEVGVCST
+494 YTWAGPEIGVCST
-507 KAYTTQLAIFGLL
+507 KAYTTQLAIFALL
-520 ALDLARR
+520 ALDLAKRR
-527 RKQISADFYQSAIDN
+527 EQISADFYQLAIDN
-542 LANIGTKLTKIL
+542 LMNLPAKLTQIL
-554 KNQAIYQPIA
+554 ENQTIYSKIA
-564 KAIKNQ
+564 KAIAHQ

-609 HGTIALITPK
+609 HGTIALIAPK
-619 TPVIVVATEPTLFD
+619 TPVIVIATEPTLFD

-639 EELKARGAQ
+639 EELKARGSQ

-656 ELAKLADFVID
+656 ELAKLADFTIE
-667 IPAVDLIESALVS
+667 IPTVDLVESALVV

>member
-1 MKIVFMGTPDFALE
+1 MCGIIGFV
-15 ALKALISGGHEIA
+15 
-28 AVVTGEDKPRGRGYE
+28 GETNAPR
-43 VNFTPVKRE
+43 V
-52 ALKHQIPVL
+52 
-61 QPENLKGDEIF
+61 
-72 NELQALAAEVFV
+72 
-84 VAAYG
+84 
-89 KLLPKRILELPPFG
+89 
-103 CINIHASLL
+103 
-112 PAYRGA
+112 
-118 APVQW
+118 
-123 AIIDGLKKLEYRGYD
+123 IIDGLKKLEYRGYD

-148 KLQIAKA
+148 KLQIVKA

-165 VLDKNITGDIGI
+165 VLDKKMTGDIGI

-221 TKKGVKFRSQ
+221 TKKGVKFHSQ

-242 QYMTGDLLEAVGQ
+242 QYMTGDLLEAVAQ

-273 PNCLIGVRKESP
+273 PKCLIGVRKESP
-285 LVVGVAGSQAMLASD
+285 LVVGAAGSQAMLASD

-494 YTWAGPEVGVCST
+494 YTWAGPEIGVCST

-542 LANIGTKLTKIL
+542 LANIGAKLTKIL
-554 KNQAIYQPIA
+554 KNQTIYQPIA

-680 ALPMQLLAYYTADAL
+680 ALPMQLLAYHTADAL

>member
-1 MKIVFMGTPDFALE
+1 MCGIIGFV
-15 ALKALISGGHEIA
+15 
-28 AVVTGEDKPRGRGYE
+28 GETNAPR
-43 VNFTPVKRE
+43 
-52 ALKHQIPVL
+52 I
-61 QPENLKGDEIF
+61 
-72 NELQALAAEVFV
+72 
-84 VAAYG
+84 
-89 KLLPKRILELPPFG
+89 
-103 CINIHASLL
+103 
-112 PAYRGA
+112 
-118 APVQW
+118 
-123 AIIDGLKKLEYRGYD
+123 IIDGLKKLEYRGYD
-138 SAGLAIIKPN
+138 SAGLAVLNNN
-148 KLQIAKA
+148 KLQLAKA
-155 KGRVADLETK
+155 KGRVADLEAK
-165 VLDKNITGDIGI
+165 VLDKKLTGRLGI

-190 TNSHPHTNQAKTIAV
+190 ANSHPHTNQAQTIAV

-213 YQELKTQL
+213 YQELKTKL
-221 TKKGVKFRSQ
+221 LKKGVKFRSQ

-242 QYMTGDLLEAVGQ
+242 QYMTGDLLEAVAQ

-266 GVVSSLA
+266 GVISSLA

-285 LVVGVAGSQAMLASD
+285 LVVGVTDSQTMLASD
-300 VAPILSLG
+300 VAPILSLS

-315 DGDIVKIDDTGV
+315 DGDIVKIDEVGV

-332 DLKTIQRQST
+332 NLKPLKRQLT

-365 EQPEALKKTISP
+365 EQPEAIKKTLSP
-377 RLDAKGQINLE
+377 RLDTSGQINLE
-388 IFDKIDPKTIQR
+388 IFDKIKPKAIKR

-422 LASLPV
+422 LANIPV
-428 EPLVASEYRY
+428 EAIVASEYRY
-438 QKNFTDQHT
+438 QKNFTDKHT

-488 LADAVL
+488 LADAVV
-494 YTWAGPEVGVCST
+494 YTWAGPEIGVCST
-507 KAYTTQLAIFGLL
+507 KAYTTQLAIFALL
-520 ALDLARR
+520 ALDLAKRR
-527 RKQISADFYQSAIDN
+527 EQISADFYQLTIDN
-542 LANIGTKLTKIL
+542 LTNLPAKLTQIL
-554 KNQAIYQPIA
+554 ENQTIYSKIA
-564 KAIKNQ
+564 KAIAHQ

-598 HTEAFPAGELK
+598 HPEAFPAGELK

-619 TPVIVVATEPTLFD
+619 TPVIVIATEPALFD

-648 IILISKSA
+648 IILISKST
-656 ELAKLADFVID
+656 ELAKLADFTIE
-667 IPAVDLIESALVS
+667 ITTVDLVESALVA

>member
-1 MKIVFMGTPDFALE
+1 MCGIIGFV
-15 ALKALISGGHEIA
+15 
-28 AVVTGEDKPRGRGYE
+28 GETNAPR
-43 VNFTPVKRE
+43 V
-52 ALKHQIPVL
+52 
-61 QPENLKGDEIF
+61 
-72 NELQALAAEVFV
+72 
-84 VAAYG
+84 
-89 KLLPKRILELPPFG
+89 
-103 CINIHASLL
+103 
-112 PAYRGA
+112 
-118 APVQW
+118 
-123 AIIDGLKKLEYRGYD
+123 IIDGLKKLEYRGYD

-155 KGRVADLETK
+155 KGRVTDLETK
-165 VLDKNITGDIGI
+165 VLDKKMTGDIGI

-428 EPLVASEYRY
+428 ESLVASEYRY

-542 LANIGTKLTKIL
+542 LANIGAKLTKIL

>member
-1 MKIVFMGTPDFALE
+1 MCGIIGFV
-15 ALKALISGGHEIA
+15 
-28 AVVTGEDKPRGRGYE
+28 GETDAPR
-43 VNFTPVKRE
+43 
-52 ALKHQIPVL
+52 I
-61 QPENLKGDEIF
+61 
-72 NELQALAAEVFV
+72 
-84 VAAYG
+84 
-89 KLLPKRILELPPFG
+89 
-103 CINIHASLL
+103 
-112 PAYRGA
+112 
-118 APVQW
+118 
-123 AIIDGLKKLEYRGYD
+123 IIDGLKKLEYRGYD
-138 SAGLAIIKPN
+138 SAGLAVLN
-148 KLQIAKA
+148 NNQLQLAKA
-155 KGRVADLETK
+155 KGRVADLEAK
-165 VLDKNITGDIGI
+165 VLDKQLTGGLGI

-190 TNSHPHTNQAKTIAV
+190 ANSHPHTNQAQTIAV

-213 YQELKTQL
+213 YQELKTKL
-221 TKKGVKFRSQ
+221 LKKGVKFRSQ

-242 QYMTGDLLEAVGQ
+242 QYMTGDLLEAVAQ

-266 GVVSSLA
+266 GVISSLA

-285 LVVGVAGSQAMLASD
+285 LVVGVTDSQTMLASD
-300 VAPILSLG
+300 VAPILSLS

-315 DGDIVKIDDTGV
+315 DGDIVKIDEVGV

-332 DLKTIQRQST
+332 NLKPLKRQLT

-365 EQPEALKKTISP
+365 EQPEAIKKTISP
-377 RLDAKGQINLE
+377 RLDANGQINLE
-388 IFDKIDPKTIQR
+388 IFDKIKPKAIKR

-422 LASLPV
+422 LANIPV
-428 EPLVASEYRY
+428 EAIVASEYRY
-438 QKNFTDQHT
+438 QKNFTDKHT

-453 QSGETADTLGALKKA
+453 QSGETADTLGALKKS

-488 LADAVL
+488 LADAVV
-494 YTWAGPEVGVCST
+494 YTWAGPEIGVCST
-507 KAYTTQLAIFGLL
+507 KAYTTQLAIFALL
-520 ALDLARR
+520 ALDLAKRR
-527 RKQISADFYQSAIDN
+527 EQISADFYRLAIDN
-542 LANIGTKLTKIL
+542 LTNLPAKLTQIIE
-554 KNQAIYQPIA
+554 NQTIYSKIA
-564 KAIKNQ
+564 KAIAHQ

-609 HGTIALITPK
+609 HGTIALIAPK
-619 TPVIVVATEPTLFD
+619 TPVIVIATEPTLFD

-656 ELAKLADFVID
+656 ELAKLADFTIE
-667 IPAVDLIESALVS
+667 IPTVDLVESALVA

>member
-1 MKIVFMGTPDFALE
+1 MCGIIGFV
-15 ALKALISGGHEIA
+15 
-28 AVVTGEDKPRGRGYE
+28 GETNAPR
-43 VNFTPVKRE
+43 V
-52 ALKHQIPVL
+52 
-61 QPENLKGDEIF
+61 
-72 NELQALAAEVFV
+72 
-84 VAAYG
+84 
-89 KLLPKRILELPPFG
+89 
-103 CINIHASLL
+103 
-112 PAYRGA
+112 
-118 APVQW
+118 
-123 AIIDGLKKLEYRGYD
+123 IIDGLKKLEYRGYD

-148 KLQIAKA
+148 KLQITKA

-542 LANIGTKLTKIL
+542 LANIGAKLTKIL
-554 KNQAIYQPIA
+554 KNQTIYQPIA

>member
-1 MKIVFMGTPDFALE
+1 MCGIIGFV
-15 ALKALISGGHEIA
+15 
-28 AVVTGEDKPRGRGYE
+28 GETDAPR
-43 VNFTPVKRE
+43 
-52 ALKHQIPVL
+52 I
-61 QPENLKGDEIF
+61 
-72 NELQALAAEVFV
+72 
-84 VAAYG
+84 
-89 KLLPKRILELPPFG
+89 
-103 CINIHASLL
+103 
-112 PAYRGA
+112 
-118 APVQW
+118 
-123 AIIDGLKKLEYRGYD
+123 IIDGLKKLEYRGYD
-138 SAGLAIIKPN
+138 SAGLAVLNNN
-148 KLQIAKA
+148 KLQLAKA
-155 KGRVADLETK
+155 KGRVADLEAK
-165 VLDKNITGDIGI
+165 VLDKKLTGRLGI

-190 TNSHPHTNQAKTIAV
+190 ANSHPHTNQAQTIAV

-213 YQELKTQL
+213 YQELKTKL
-221 TKKGVKFRSQ
+221 LKKGVKFRSQ

-242 QYMTGDLLEAVGQ
+242 QYMTGDLLEAVAQ

-266 GVVSSLA
+266 GVISSLA

-285 LVVGVAGSQAMLASD
+285 LVVGVTDSQTMLASD

-315 DGDIVKIDDTGV
+315 DGDIVKIDEVGV

-332 DLKTIQRQST
+332 NLKPLKRQLT

-365 EQPEALKKTISP
+365 EQPEAIKKTISP
-377 RLDAKGQINLE
+377 RLDASGQINLE
-388 IFDKIDPKTIQR
+388 IFDKIKPKAIKR

-410 HAGLYGKKLLEN
+410 HAGLYGKKLFEN
-422 LASLPV
+422 LANIPV
-428 EPLVASEYRY
+428 EAIVASEYRY
-438 QKNFTDQHT
+438 QKNFTDKHT

-488 LADAVL
+488 LADAVV
-494 YTWAGPEVGVCST
+494 YTWAGPEIGVCST
-507 KAYTTQLAIFGLL
+507 KAYTTQLAIFALL
-520 ALDLARR
+520 ALDLAKRR
-527 RKQISADFYQSAIDN
+527 EQISADFYRLAIDN
-542 LANIGTKLTKIL
+542 LTNLPAKLTQIL
-554 KNQAIYQPIA
+554 KNQTIYSKIA
-564 KAIKNQ
+564 KAIAHQ

-609 HGTIALITPK
+609 HGTIALIAPK
-619 TPVIVVATEPTLFD
+619 TPVIVIATEPALFD

-656 ELAKLADFVID
+656 ELAKLADFTIE
-667 IPAVDLIESALVS
+667 IPTVDLVESALVA

>member
-1 MKIVFMGTPDFALE
+1 MCGIIGFV
-15 ALKALISGGHEIA
+15 
-28 AVVTGEDKPRGRGYE
+28 GETDAP
-43 VNFTPVKRE
+43 
-52 ALKHQIPVL
+52 QI
-61 QPENLKGDEIF
+61 
-72 NELQALAAEVFV
+72 
-84 VAAYG
+84 
-89 KLLPKRILELPPFG
+89 
-103 CINIHASLL
+103 
-112 PAYRGA
+112 
-118 APVQW
+118 
-123 AIIDGLKKLEYRGYD
+123 IIDGLKKLEYRGYD
-138 SAGLAIIKPN
+138 SAGLAVLNNN
-148 KLQIAKA
+148 KLQLAKA
-155 KGRVADLETK
+155 KGRVADLEAK
-165 VLDKNITGDIGI
+165 VLDKKLTGRLGI

-190 TNSHPHTNQAKTIAV
+190 ANSHPHTNQAQTIAV

-213 YQELKTQL
+213 YQELKTKLLKQ
-221 TKKGVKFRSQ
+221 GVKFRSQ

-242 QYMTGDLLEAVGQ
+242 QYMTGDLLEAVAQ

-266 GVVSSLA
+266 GVISSLA

-285 LVVGVAGSQAMLASD
+285 LVVGVTDSQTMLASD
-300 VAPILSLG
+300 VAPILSLS

-315 DGDIVKIDDTGV
+315 DGDIVKIDEVGV

-332 DLKTIQRQST
+332 NLKPLKRQLT

-365 EQPEALKKTISP
+365 EQPEAIKKTISP
-377 RLDAKGQINLE
+377 RLDANGQINLE
-388 IFDKIDPKTIQR
+388 IFDKIKPKAIKR

-422 LASLPV
+422 LANIPV
-428 EPLVASEYRY
+428 EAIVASEYRY
-438 QKNFTDQHT
+438 QKNFTDKHT

-488 LADAVL
+488 LADAVV
-494 YTWAGPEVGVCST
+494 YTWAGPEIGVCST
-507 KAYTTQLAIFGLL
+507 KAYTTQLAIFALL
-520 ALDLARR
+520 ALDLAKRR
-527 RKQISADFYQSAIDN
+527 EQISADFYQLTIDN
-542 LANIGTKLTKIL
+542 LTNLPAKLTQIL
-554 KNQAIYQPIA
+554 ENQTIYSKIA
-564 KAIKNQ
+564 KAIAHQ

-609 HGTIALITPK
+609 HGTIALIAPK
-619 TPVIVVATEPTLFD
+619 TPVIVIATEPALFD

-656 ELAKLADFVID
+656 ELAKLADFTIE
-667 IPAVDLIESALVS
+667 IPTVDLFESALVA

>member
-1 MKIVFMGTPDFALE
+1 MCGIIGFV
-15 ALKALISGGHEIA
+15 
-28 AVVTGEDKPRGRGYE
+28 GETNAPR
-43 VNFTPVKRE
+43 V
-52 ALKHQIPVL
+52 
-61 QPENLKGDEIF
+61 
-72 NELQALAAEVFV
+72 
-84 VAAYG
+84 
-89 KLLPKRILELPPFG
+89 
-103 CINIHASLL
+103 
-112 PAYRGA
+112 
-118 APVQW
+118 
-123 AIIDGLKKLEYRGYD
+123 IIDGLKKLEYRGYD

-165 VLDKNITGDIGI
+165 VLDKKMTGDIGI

-242 QYMTGDLLEAVGQ
+242 QYMAGDLLEAVAQ

-266 GVVSSLA
+266 GMVSSLA

-353 GGFKHFTLKEIH
+353 SGFKHFTLKEIH

-680 ALPMQLLAYYTADAL
+680 ALPMQLLAYYAADAL

>member
-1 MKIVFMGTPDFALE
+1 MCGIIGFV
-15 ALKALISGGHEIA
+15 
-28 AVVTGEDKPRGRGYE
+28 GETDAPR
-43 VNFTPVKRE
+43 
-52 ALKHQIPVL
+52 I
-61 QPENLKGDEIF
+61 I
-72 NELQALAAEVFV
+72 
-84 VAAYG
+84 
-89 KLLPKRILELPPFG
+89 
-103 CINIHASLL
+103 IN
-112 PAYRGA
+112 
-118 APVQW
+118 
-123 AIIDGLKKLEYRGYD
+123 GLKKLEYRGYD
-138 SAGLAIIKPN
+138 SAGLAVLNNN
-148 KLQIAKA
+148 KLQLAKA
-155 KGRVADLETK
+155 KGRVADLEAK
-165 VLDKNITGDIGI
+165 VLDKKLTGRLGI

-190 TNSHPHTNQAKTIAV
+190 ANSHPHTNQAQTIAV

-213 YQELKTQL
+213 YQELKTKL
-221 TKKGVKFRSQ
+221 LKKGVKFRSQ

-242 QYMTGDLLEAVGQ
+242 QYMTGDLLEAVAQ

-266 GVVSSLA
+266 GVISSLA

-285 LVVGVAGSQAMLASD
+285 LVVGVTDSQTMLASD
-300 VAPILSLG
+300 VAPILSLS

-315 DGDIVKIDDTGV
+315 DGDIVKIDEVGV

-332 DLKTIQRQST
+332 NLKPLKRQLT

-365 EQPEALKKTISP
+365 EQPEAIKKTISP
-377 RLDAKGQINLE
+377 RLDANGQINLE
-388 IFDKIDPKTIQR
+388 IFDKIKPKAIKR

-422 LASLPV
+422 LANIPV
-428 EPLVASEYRY
+428 EAIVASEYRY
-438 QKNFTDQHT
+438 QKNFTDKHT

-488 LADAVL
+488 LADAVI
-494 YTWAGPEVGVCST
+494 YTWAGPEIGVCST
-507 KAYTTQLAIFGLL
+507 KAYTTQLAIFALL
-520 ALDLARR
+520 ALDLAKRR
-527 RKQISADFYQSAIDN
+527 EQISTDFYHSAIDN
-542 LANIGTKLTKIL
+542 LTNLPAKLAQIL
-554 KNQAIYQPIA
+554 KNQTIYSKIA
-564 KAIKNQ
+564 KAIAHQ

-609 HGTIALITPK
+609 HGTIALIAPK
-619 TPVIVVATEPTLFD
+619 TPVIVVATEPALFD

-656 ELAKLADFVID
+656 ELAKLADFTIE
-667 IPAVDLIESALVS
+667 IPTVDLVESSLVA

>member
-1 MKIVFMGTPDFALE
+1 MCGIIGFV
-15 ALKALISGGHEIA
+15 
-28 AVVTGEDKPRGRGYE
+28 GETDAPR
-43 VNFTPVKRE
+43 
-52 ALKHQIPVL
+52 I
-61 QPENLKGDEIF
+61 
-72 NELQALAAEVFV
+72 
-84 VAAYG
+84 
-89 KLLPKRILELPPFG
+89 
-103 CINIHASLL
+103 
-112 PAYRGA
+112 
-118 APVQW
+118 
-123 AIIDGLKKLEYRGYD
+123 IIDGLKKLEYRGYD
-138 SAGLAIIKPN
+138 SAGLAVLNNN
-148 KLQIAKA
+148 KLQLAKA
-155 KGRVADLETK
+155 KGRVADLEAK
-165 VLDKNITGDIGI
+165 VLDKKLTGRLGI

-190 TNSHPHTNQAKTIAV
+190 ANSHPHTNQAQTIAV

-213 YQELKTQL
+213 YQELKTKL
-221 TKKGVKFRSQ
+221 LKKGVKFRSQ

-237 AHLID
+237 SHLID
-242 QYMTGDLLEAVGQ
+242 QYMTGDLLEAVAQ

-266 GVVSSLA
+266 GVISSLA

-285 LVVGVAGSQAMLASD
+285 LVVGVTDSQTMLASD
-300 VAPILSLG
+300 VAPILSLS

-315 DGDIVKIDDTGV
+315 DGDIVKIDEVGV

-332 DLKTIQRQST
+332 NLKPLKRQLT

-365 EQPEALKKTISP
+365 EQPEAIKKTISP
-377 RLDAKGQINLE
+377 RLDASGQINLE
-388 IFDKIDPKTIQR
+388 IFDKIKLKAIKR

-422 LASLPV
+422 LANIPV
-428 EPLVASEYRY
+428 EAIVASEYRY
-438 QKNFTDQHT
+438 QKNFTDKHT

-488 LADAVL
+488 LADAII
-494 YTWAGPEVGVCST
+494 YTWAGPEIGVCST
-507 KAYTTQLAIFGLL
+507 KAYTTQLAIFALL
-520 ALDLARR
+520 ALDVAKRR
-527 RKQISADFYQSAIDN
+527 EQISADFYQLAIDN
-542 LANIGTKLTKIL
+542 LTNLPAKLTQIL
-554 KNQAIYQPIA
+554 ENQAIYPKIA
-564 KAIKNQ
+564 QAINHQ
-570 TSAFYIGRG
+570 TSVFYIGRG

-609 HGTIALITPK
+609 HGTIALIAPK
-619 TPVIVVATEPTLFD
+619 TPVVVIATEPALFD

-656 ELAKLADFVID
+656 ELAKLADFTIE
-667 IPAVDLIESALVS
+667 IPTVDLVESALIV